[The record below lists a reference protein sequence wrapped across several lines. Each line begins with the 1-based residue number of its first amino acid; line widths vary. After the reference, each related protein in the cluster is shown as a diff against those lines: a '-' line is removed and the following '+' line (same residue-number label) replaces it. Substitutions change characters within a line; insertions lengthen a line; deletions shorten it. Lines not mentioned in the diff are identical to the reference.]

1 MESLPQVHTNV
12 DGDQR
17 TENEGTKKYLKK
29 IERKIK
35 HETEYNHKGT

>member
-1 MESLPQVHTNV
+1 MESLPQVHTTV

-17 TENEGTKKYLKK
+17 TENEDTKSIKK
-29 IERKIK
+29 IERKMK